1 MKFLRFLL
9 LLLSVTF
16 TARAADRPNI
26 ILILADDL
34 GINDLHCYGRAEHRT
49 PNLDRLAG
57 EGIRFTSGYCA
68 QAICSAS
75 RAALMTG
82 KCPARLHLTN
92 FLPGRADAASQ
103 RVKQP
108 IIEGQLPLEE
118 VTVAER
124 LRDAGY
130 ATGHIGKWHLGNAGF
145 GPVEQGFDSTYAGK
159 ANTQPSA
166 TEGSKGEYDLTAH
179 AEQWLDEHSR
189 ADASGNTRP
198 FFLYLAHNSPHIPFA
213 ALPEETARN
222 KDAFN
227 PVYAAVIE
235 HLDDCVG
242 RVMAKVDALG
252 LRERTI
258 FIFAS
263 DNGGLHVL
271 EFPGTPSTHNT
282 PFRTGKGYNYEGGL
296 RVPLII
302 RWPGTVKPARVSDTP
317 VVLTDLV
324 PTLLEA
330 AGLDLAKQVG
340 PLDGVSLGK
349 FLAGGQSGSDDAAL
363 TPRALFW
370 HFPNYTNQG
379 GRPGGAMRE
388 GDWKLVE
395 HFEDGKTELYNL
407 AQDIG
412 EKHDLAG
419 KESARLSTM
428 KAKLAEWRVSVGAQE
443 VKPNPT
449 FDEKLHRTLYV
460 DTDPSLLTAGPS
472 AAAVEEKWKDWRAG
486 MDAAVKGGSAPGEK
500 RRKPLITPAQGD
512 IRLLAKDARVHGEK
526 LRYEPQPQKNT
537 LGFWTNPADWADW
550 DFDVKTPGR
559 YEVEIT
565 QGCGKGSGGAE
576 VAVSVAGT
584 ELKFT
589 VQDTGHFQN
598 FIQRTIG
605 EVELPA
611 GKQTLAVKPQTK
623 PGGAVMDLR
632 RVVLRPVQP

>member
-1 MKFLRFLL
+1 MPYAAMKFLRCLL
-9 LLLSVTF
+9 LLLIVTF
-16 TARAADRPNI
+16 TAHAADRPNI
-26 ILILADDL
+26 VLILADDL
-34 GINDLHCYGRAEHRT
+34 GINDLHCYGRAEHKT

-57 EGIRFTSGYCA
+57 EGIRFTDSYCA

-108 IIEGQLPLEE
+108 VIEGQLPLEE
-118 VTVAER
+118 VTIAER
-124 LRDAGY
+124 LREAGY

-159 ANTQPSA
+159 ANTKPSA

-179 AEQWLDEHSR
+179 AEQWLDEHK
-189 ADASGNTRP
+189 AGP

-213 ALPEETARN
+213 ALPEEVARN

-227 PVYAAVIE
+227 PTYAAVIE

-242 RVMAKVDALG
+242 HVMAKIDALG

-330 AGLDLAKQVG
+330 AGIDLAKQVG

-349 FLAGGQSGSDDAAL
+349 FLAGAELPARS
-363 TPRALFW
+363 LFW

-395 HFEDGKTELYNL
+395 HFEDGRAELYNL
-407 AQDIG
+407 AQDRS
-412 EKHDLAG
+412 EKHDLAD
-419 KESARLSTM
+419 KESARVSTM
-428 KAKLAEWRVSVGAQE
+428 KAKLADWRVSVGAQE

-449 FDEKLHRTLYV
+449 FDEKLHRTIYV
-460 DTDPSLLTAGPS
+460 DTDPTMLFHTGKN
-472 AAAVEEKWKDWRAG
+472 AAEVEAQWRDWRRA
-486 MDAAVKGGSAPGEK
+486 MDAAVRGSGGPGNK
-500 RRKPLITPAQGD
+500 NRKPFITPAQGD

-537 LGFWTNPADWADW
+537 LGYWTNPADWADW
-550 DFDVKTPGR
+550 EFDVKTAGK

-565 QGCGKGSGGAE
+565 QGCGKGGGGAE
-576 VAVSVAGT
+576 VAVEVAGAK
-584 ELKFT
+584 LKFT
-589 VQDTGHFQN
+589 VQDAGHFQN

-632 RVVLRPVQP
+632 RVVLRPVQQ